1 MLGTIIIASD
11 QTGEVHDGSRW
22 DSPRGPWA
30 TVEVLGK
37 PSISRLA
44 ETFGKECDFVSV
56 IADEPND
63 GPSGGESCGF
73 SIPERATDYCARYR
87 QAGCEAIMIV
97 RCGAYMEIDVAEM
110 FAFHREQGLGATQAT
125 AGDGPLDAWMIDSC
139 SVLDTGTFF
148 ASDFPFASYRSQGY
162 VNRLRSPQDFR
173 RLVLDSLSCGLFRL
187 EGSEI
192 RPGVWI
198 CDGVQIDRS
207 ARIVAPAFIGRN
219 VQISDE
225 CLITRGSNIER
236 NSRIDFGTAIEN
248 SSILPNTYVG
258 IGLDLSHSV
267 VDGRSLFNLR
277 HNVNLEISDPVVLR
291 RNTVHGRERQFA
303 DIGSLPW
310 ALSSAE

>member
-1 MLGTIIIASD
+1 
-11 QTGEVHDGSRW
+11 
-22 DSPRGPWA
+22 
-30 TVEVLGK
+30 
-37 PSISRLA
+37 
-44 ETFGKECDFVSV
+44 
-56 IADEPND
+56 
-63 GPSGGESCGF
+63 
-73 SIPERATDYCARYR
+73 
-87 QAGCEAIMIV
+87 
-97 RCGAYMEIDVAEM
+97 MEIDVAEM
-110 FAFHREQGLGATQAT
+110 FAFHHEQGLGATQAA
-125 AGDGPLDAWMIDSC
+125 AGDGPLDAWMIDS
-139 SVLDTGTFF
+139 SVVLETGTF
-148 ASDFPFASYRSQGY
+148 ATDFPFASYQSQGY

-173 RLVLDSLSCGLFRL
+173 RLVLDSFSRGLLRP

-225 CLITRGSNIER
+225 CLITRGSNIES

-291 RNTVHGRERQFA
+291 RNVVRGRERQLT
-303 DIGSLPW
+303 DIDSVPW